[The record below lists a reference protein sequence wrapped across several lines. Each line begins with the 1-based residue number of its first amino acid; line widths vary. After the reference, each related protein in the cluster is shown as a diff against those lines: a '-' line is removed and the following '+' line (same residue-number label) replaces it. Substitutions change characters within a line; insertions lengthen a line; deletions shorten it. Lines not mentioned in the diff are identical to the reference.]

1 MLGRGQRPQAAAA
14 RAPLDPEGEAD
25 GMSGSSRSTHHNRSD
40 RTARPRGAKR
50 GSKNGGAP
58 GKHARR
64 NSDTSWERAADW
76 YDGWVGAHGSVY
88 HRRVALPATLELLA
102 LTSGERLLDIGAG
115 QGVLAPDAAR
125 RGAAYVGVELSP
137 RLLRR
142 ARERHGDTGRFLLG
156 DARALPPEVQSGAF
170 DAVSFLLSVQDMDPL
185 EAVIGEAA
193 RALRPGGRLVLFMV
207 HPCFRVPRQSGWGYD
222 PARKLPVRRIDR
234 YLTPLAVPMGKTT
247 SYHRPLSAYVDAL
260 ARHRVGVDRLLELGD
275 DEPWAR
281 RHGRPFNG
289 DIPLFLALRG
299 VKRDAVAT
307 R

>member
-1 MLGRGQRPQAAAA
+1 MLGRGQRPLAAAA

-125 RGAAYVGVELSP
+125 RGAAYVGVESEP
-137 RLLRR
+137 PGSFAAPANGMAIPDASCSGTR
-142 ARERHGDTGRFLLG
+142 ARCPQRCN
-156 DARALPPEVQSGAF
+156 RAPS
-170 DAVSFLLSVQDMDPL
+170 M
-185 EAVIGEAA
+185 
-193 RALRPGGRLVLFMV
+193 R
-207 HPCFRVPRQSGWGYD
+207 
-222 PARKLPVRRIDR
+222 
-234 YLTPLAVPMGKTT
+234 
-247 SYHRPLSAYVDAL
+247 
-260 ARHRVGVDRLLELGD
+260 
-275 DEPWAR
+275 
-281 RHGRPFNG
+281 
-289 DIPLFLALRG
+289 
-299 VKRDAVAT
+299 
-307 R
+307 